1 MPCDLFGDV
10 TDPSIKVGSRKW
22 YTVPLSLLAH
32 SLVLLAL
39 IVVPLLATGTLPMPT
54 SNVVFVPMVATPV
67 PPPPAVRRIETV
79 TKPSANPNAPP
90 VEAPDGITKE
100 PLSGLEFDEGVEVGP
115 GIADIGVVHGPESLT
130 APPPPPPTQPKTV
143 RQGGDIRPPQKI
155 RDVAAVYPP
164 IAQAAR
170 VQGVVVV
177 EATIGTDGQV
187 KDAHVLRSVP
197 LLDEAALAAVRQWVY
212 TPTRLN
218 GEPVSVIMTVTVHFT
233 LQ

>member
-1 MPCDLFGDV
+1 
-10 TDPSIKVGSRKW
+10 
-22 YTVPLSLLAH
+22 
-32 SLVLLAL
+32 
-39 IVVPLLATGTLPMPT
+39 MPT

-79 TKPSANPNAPP
+79 TKPSTNPNAPP

-100 PLSGLEFDEGVEVGP
+100 PLSGLEFDEGVEAGP
-115 GIADIGVVHGPESLT
+115 SIADIGVVHGIESLT
-130 APPPPPPTQPKTV
+130 APPPPPSTQPKTV

-170 VQGVVVV
+170 VQGVVIV
-177 EATIGTDGQV
+177 EATIGTDGRV

-218 GEPVSVIMTVTVHFT
+218 GEPVSVIMTVTVRFQ
-233 LQ
+233 LN